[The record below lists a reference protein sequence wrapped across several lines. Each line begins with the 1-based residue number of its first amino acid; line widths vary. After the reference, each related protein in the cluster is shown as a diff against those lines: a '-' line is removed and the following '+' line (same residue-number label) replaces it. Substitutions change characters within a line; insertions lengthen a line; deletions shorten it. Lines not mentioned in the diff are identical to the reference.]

1 MKRNELIKYLESK
14 GCYLLRHGSRHD
26 IYRSPSNDMKQPIP
40 RHSEVDDGLVRHI
53 KKRLGV

>member
-1 MKRNELIKYLESK
+1 MKRGELIKYLESK

-26 IYRSPSNDMKQPIP
+26 IYRNPSNGTKQPVP
-40 RHSEVDDGLVRHI
+40 RHLEIDDGLVRHI